1 MQAAADAALT
11 VVSLRVRASPSVVS
25 GQVSRSLRC
34 AAGCARR
41 GAARAVAGAVKLST
55 LESRAASRHAHTG
68 VGVGSRAGRPRRL
81 GFHRECCSSCD
92 WANGAGKPAST
103 HLSCM
108 LSRQGELSAAQWR
121 GTRVANSIRRH
132 LAAAKCRRNGCKAGI
147 SICVHLA
154 CARDP
159 LARQSVVS
167 RALTSCSICFGVT
180 VRLFCQQRLESS
192 LVLFL
197 RLVILQRLG
206 ADAVATACDA
216 VVLAKARL
224 VGVEGSFL
232 LDDIC

>member
-1 MQAAADAALT
+1 MEPRC
-11 VVSLRVRASPSVVS
+11 SLR
-25 GQVSRSLRC
+25 
-34 AAGCARR
+34 
-41 GAARAVAGAVKLST
+41 T
-55 LESRAASRHAHTG
+55 
-68 VGVGSRAGRPRRL
+68 
-81 GFHRECCSSCD
+81 
-92 WANGAGKPAST
+92 
-103 HLSCM
+103 
-108 LSRQGELSAAQWR
+108 
-121 GTRVANSIRRH
+121 
-132 LAAAKCRRNGCKAGI
+132 
-147 SICVHLA
+147 
-154 CARDP
+154 RDP

>member
-1 MQAAADAALT
+1 MCTSACHCMQAAADAALT

-132 LAAAKCRRNGCKAGI
+132 LAAANVDAM
-147 SICVHLA
+147 A
-154 CARDP
+154 
-159 LARQSVVS
+159 ARQGYQSVFIWLALATRS
-167 RALTSCSICFGVT
+167 RASPWS
-180 VRLFCQQRLESS
+180 
-192 LVLFL
+192 
-197 RLVILQRLG
+197 
-206 ADAVATACDA
+206 VAPLPAA
-216 VVLAKARL
+216 AFA
-224 VGVEGSFL
+224 SA
-232 LDDIC
+232 